1 MAKKKKKAA
10 AKKVSKKAAAD
21 APIDTKPV
29 AEFRPRITR
38 GKNGNKAE
46 VEKLHKIAGRISKRA
61 AADISTSGNF
71 SFYSPQLSTDYLE
84 LPRSLQEK
92 REFFRHFYH
101 SDEIVGR
108 AIDLH
113 TELPLSKVRLTLPKG
128 TNDHKKAE
136 KVLAF
141 FQQMVDRNK
150 LFQILLSAAHEYWLQ
165 GNCFIFAEDGEGLE
179 TNFDPNS
186 LEIDDFLQDEDT
198 LKEKR
203 ERANK
208 AFGQA
213 NPHYR
218 GWERLTILPPDNIM
232 IRSYSFTDIKSIELV
247 PSGNEKAIYSR
258 ALQGD
263 PGAEQIVN
271 QFPDEVIN
279 ALNSGSNIFLDSDPY
294 SGSFCYHLA
303 RRRSWYEDLGSSI
316 LERCLRTL
324 VYRDKLRQA
333 QSLITDRHMT
343 PIHLV
348 WAENLSEDD
357 VENLREQ
364 VDMSLLDP
372 DYSIVTNF
380 EVHWTDIGAQERILE
395 LSTEYEHNENLL
407 FAGLGVTRELLTGEG
422 TYGGNRITLEI
433 MNTQYLLFREILQEY
448 VEQYL
453 FKPVALKKHFIE
465 IDAYGNEILLYPKLS
480 FTRLAIY
487 GNTEYFEQIFSLY
500 QKGSVS
506 IDYVLELLNI
516 DAEDSNEKVKR
527 DLFTIA
533 DSKFNQVIDGIY
545 TTVATR
551 LADETNV
558 GGKLMKYLNLKPAPA
573 GGIEEGAEGTE
584 EAEAGAGAVEEMI
597 EESRF

>member
-1 MAKKKKKAA
+1 MAKKKAAKKKSVKKAA
-10 AKKVSKKAAAD
+10 DDVLITS
-21 APIDTKPV
+21 KPV
-29 AEFRPRITR
+29 TDFRPRIAR
-38 GKNGNKAE
+38 GRNGNKAE
-46 VEKLHKIAGRISKRA
+46 VEKLHKIASRISKRA
-61 AADISTSGNF
+61 AADVGVSSNF
-71 SFYSPQLSTDYLE
+71 AFYSPQLSTDYLE
-84 LPRSLQEK
+84 LPRSLQER
-92 REFFRHFYH
+92 REFYRHFYN

-128 TNDHKKAE
+128 ARDHKKAE
-136 KVLAF
+136 QVLAY
-141 FQQMVDRNK
+141 FQQMVDRVK
-150 LFQILLSAAHEYWLQ
+150 LFQILLSSAHEYWLQ
-165 GNCFIFAEDGEGLE
+165 GNCFIFAEDGDGVE
-179 TNFDPNS
+179 TLFDPKS
-186 LEIDDFLQDEDT
+186 LEIDDFLQDDDSIE
-198 LKEKR
+198 EKR
-203 ERANK
+203 KRADK
-208 AFGQA
+208 AFGRA
-213 NPHYR
+213 NPKYR

-232 IRSYSFTDIKSIELV
+232 IRSYSFTDIVSIELV
-247 PSGNEKAIYSR
+247 PSGNETAIYTRSM
-258 ALQGD
+258 QGD
-263 PGAEQIVN
+263 PGAQKVVE
-271 QFPDEVIN
+271 QFPDELIS
-279 ALNSGSNIFLDSDPY
+279 ALNEGSNIFLDSDPY

-303 RRRSWYEDLGSSI
+303 RRRSWYEDLGISI
-316 LERCLRTL
+316 LSRCLRTL

-333 QSLITDRHMT
+333 QSMITDRHMT

-348 WAENLSEDD
+348 WAENMSEED
-357 VENLREQ
+357 VEMLREQ

-448 VEQYL
+448 VEEYL
-453 FKPVALKKHFIE
+453 FKPVALRKCFIE
-465 IDAYGNEILLYPKLS
+465 IDAHGNEILLYPKLS

-516 DAEDSNEKVKR
+516 DAEDSNEKVRR

-533 DSKFNQVIDGIY
+533 DAKFNQVIDGIY

-551 LADETNV
+551 LADDTNIGAKLMAYLDLKLAPGGGLEV
-558 GGKLMKYLNLKPAPA
+558 GG
-573 GGIEEGAEGTE
+573 EGAE
-584 EAEAGAGAVEEMI
+584 EAI
-597 EESRF
+597 DESRF